1 VTFSPATCALGALLA
16 AWVGGTAVAA
26 PASIYVDA
34 ANHSGIEDG
43 TPAFPFDTIRE
54 GIAAAAQGDRVLVA
68 AGVYLEALL
77 MADGVSVIGAGAGTT
92 ILDATG
98 QQSSAV
104 TFDATR
110 LEPELS
116 GFTIRGGTGD
126 LLGEIGGEPIRV
138 AGGIMIVNSSPLIH
152 DNRVVDNRVTQGHCL
167 GGGIYVEGQ
176 ESRPTIRR
184 NVIARNVASSS
195 SIPGGSGRGGGMY
208 VSLKNAAIT
217 IEDNLV
223 ADNVA
228 VEGGG
233 VWIDNEASAVVVFAR
248 NRLERNRAG
257 YGGGLRLRDSAGS
270 HSDVRNNLF
279 VDNGSTAAGAVGGGI
294 AAEASGTGAFRIVNN
309 TFAGCSVPQGRGAG
323 VMLDDMLAATT
334 ASLVAN
340 NVFVGNAAA
349 AGGGIDHTD
358 FGGTIR
364 SNDFHSNMG
373 GDLYDAGGSGAT
385 LVGNLFVDPQL
396 AGTFENPY
404 RPAAGSPLI
413 DAASQPDAPAD
424 DHDAFPRPYDGN
436 GDAIPRSD
444 VGAHEFPAHEIEGLG
459 FAGTHRLVWDTLVPQ
474 ETYNLY
480 RGSLDRLRLTGAY
493 TQDPALEPLAGR
505 FCGVLSAEVPF
516 EDLLVPPVGKTV
528 FYLATRVLAAW
539 ESGLGDDVDGLP
551 RPPPSGCH

>member
-1 VTFSPATCALGALLA
+1 VTSSPAARALGALLA
-16 AWVGGTAVAA
+16 ACVAGTAGAA
-26 PASIYVDA
+26 PAAIYVDV
-34 ANHSGIEDG
+34 ANHSGTENG
-43 TPAFPFDTIRE
+43 TPAFPFDTIQE

-77 MADGVSVIGAGAGTT
+77 MADGVSVIGAGAAST

-98 QQSSAV
+98 KQASAV

-110 LEPELS
+110 LAPELS

-138 AGGIMIVNSSPLIH
+138 AGGILIVNSSPLIH
-152 DNRVVDNRVTQGHCL
+152 DNRIVDNRVTQGHCL

-176 ESRPTIRR
+176 ESRPTILR
-184 NVIARNVASSS
+184 NVIARNVAASST
-195 SIPGGSGRGGGMY
+195 IPGGSGRGGGMY
-208 VSLKNAAIT
+208 VSLKNAGIT
-217 IEDNLV
+217 IEGNLV
-223 ADNVA
+223 ADNVSI
-228 VEGGG
+228 EGGG
-233 VWIDNEASAVVVFAR
+233 VWIDNEASAAVLFAR
-248 NRLERNRAG
+248 NRLERNRAA
-257 YGGGLRLRDSAGS
+257 YGGALRLQDSAGS

-279 VDNGSTAAGAVGGGI
+279 VDNGSTAPGAAGGGI
-294 AAEASGTGAFRIVNN
+294 AARAAGTGSFRIVNN

-323 VMLDDMLAATT
+323 VMLDDTLATTT

-364 SNDFHSNMG
+364 SNDFHSNVG
-373 GDLYDAGGSGAT
+373 GDLYDAGGSSAT

-396 AGTFENPY
+396 AGTLENPY
-404 RPAAGSPLI
+404 RPAPGSPLI
-413 DAASQPDAPAD
+413 DAASQADAPAD
-424 DHDAFPRPYDGN
+424 DRDAFARPYDGD

-444 VGAHEFPAHEIEGLG
+444 VGAHEFPAHEIQGLG
-459 FAGTHRLVWDTLVPQ
+459 FAGTHRVVWDTLVPQ

-480 RGSLDRLRLTGAY
+480 RGSLDRLRLTGVY

-505 FCGVLSAEVPF
+505 FCGVLPAEVPF
-516 EDLLVPPVGKTV
+516 EDLLVPPPGKAV
-528 FYLATRVLAAW
+528 FYLATQVLGAW
-539 ESGLGDDVDGLP
+539 ESGLGDDGDGLP
-551 RPPPSGCH
+551 RPAPNGCD